1 MKRFLSIAA
10 VLLAFTCCILLA
22 LNIWI
27 GKDVKSNIQLAE
39 LQYPG
44 SAEDAL
50 IAFLHDSAQS
60 PSDKT
65 HIAVWTLGRINSE
78 KALPELHKLYRNDP
92 EGKSCSGHHDQQIC
106 QYEIHKAIRAIE
118 KKQLFSHQRFNR

>member
-10 VLLAFTCCILLA
+10 VLLAFACCLLLA

-27 GKDVKSNIQLAE
+27 GKDVRRNIQFAE
-39 LQYPG
+39 LHYPG

-50 IAFLHDSAQS
+50 IAFLNDSAQS
-60 PSDKT
+60 ASDKT

-78 KALPELHKLYRNDP
+78 KALPELYKLYKDDP

-106 QYEIHKAIRAIE
+106 QYEIHKAIQAIE
-118 KKQLFSHQRFNR
+118 KKQLFSHQRFKR